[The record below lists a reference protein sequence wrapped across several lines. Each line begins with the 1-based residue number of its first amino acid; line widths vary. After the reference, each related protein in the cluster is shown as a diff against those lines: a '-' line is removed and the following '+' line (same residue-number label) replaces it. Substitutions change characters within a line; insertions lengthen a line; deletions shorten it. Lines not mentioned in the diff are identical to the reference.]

1 MPLVHGKSE
10 KAFKNNVETEMH
22 HDKPLKQ
29 SLAIAYS
36 MKRKAEQHK
45 AHGGSVE
52 HCAHGGPMECHEGCY
67 AEGGMTTEYADT
79 MGGKAVKEA
88 QAHNYAPQPAELDPE
103 PEPSSSPRKYVY
115 KADGGMMQDAMK
127 FAPLLMAAAEGGM
140 VPDEPH
146 PMVHRIMMSRA
157 KGYSEGGK
165 VANEHSGESTDE
177 PTMAKADGN
186 ELDDLALRD
195 DLEANATGA
204 NEGDELG
211 DSAEE
216 HDRHD
221 IVSRIMKSR
230 MKKDRLAVPGE
241 GSSYGRRK

>member
-1 MPLVHGKSE
+1 MPLSFGKSQKSFE
-10 KAFKNNVETEMH
+10 KNIKTEMAAG
-22 HDKPLKQ
+22 KPQKQ

-115 KADGGMMQDAMK
+115 KANGGMMQDAMK
-127 FAPLLMAAAEGGM
+127 
-140 VPDEPH
+140 DEPH
-146 PMVHRIMMSRA
+146 PMVHRIMMNRA

-165 VANEHSGESTDE
+165 VANEHSGESSDE
-177 PTMAKADGN
+177 PTMAKWDGN